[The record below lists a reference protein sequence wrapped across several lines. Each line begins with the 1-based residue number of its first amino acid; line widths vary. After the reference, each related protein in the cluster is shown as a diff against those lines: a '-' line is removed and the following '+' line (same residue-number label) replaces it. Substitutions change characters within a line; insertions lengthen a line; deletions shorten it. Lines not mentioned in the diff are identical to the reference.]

1 MALKPGSQLN
11 IYMNN
16 MIKFKPEL
24 SRALST
30 DKKGDEIGLF
40 ITLVP
45 KVLYNV
51 FIFVGLATVG
61 TYIEG

>member
-1 MALKPGSQLN
+1 
-11 IYMNN
+11 MNN